1 MAAADDDDHRGRP
14 VAGAVPPT
22 RLVVRLQA
30 PAQRATWRL
39 RGRNPVAVAARVALR
54 ASGLR
59 LGGRA
64 AEMCFYL
71 LLSAVPL
78 LTALGTGLG
87 LLGRWLD
94 PDAVGD
100 AQAFLVQ
107 LLDAVLSPA
116 LAASLGAPLVREL
129 LAQEQTGF
137 AVGSALVAL
146 VVASRVVRSA
156 LRVLREGETPVEE
169 RRPVLLF
176 FLSFVLT
183 FVAVLAGAL
192 MLLVLVVGPLFG
204 GGERL
209 AAALGAGEVFATVWA
224 VGRWPVL
231 LLVVAAGLAT
241 LYRVGAPV
249 RVTWRSVVP
258 GAVLATAA
266 LVGLVVAFRAS
277 LAVLGAPGPTTTS
290 GDEAVQAA
298 ATVVGALV
306 AAMLLGWFGSGVVLL
321 GGLVNEEWAAAG
333 AAGAPG
339 DAVPGAST
347 GDGWRTARED
357 GGHEGAR
364 GGPVSGARVGEQHQ
378 VDGAELGQPDH
389 GTVAPSVGQPVRP
402 PLRAQR

>member
-1 MAAADDDDHRGRP
+1 M
-14 VAGAVPPT
+14 PPT

-30 PAQRATWRL
+30 PARRAPVRL

-116 LAASLGAPLVREL
+116 LAANLGAPLVREL

-137 AVGSALVAL
+137 ALGSALVAL

-176 FLSFVLT
+176 FLSFALT
-183 FVAVLAGAL
+183 FVGVVAGSV
-192 MLLVLVVGPLFG
+192 MLLVLVVGPLLG

-209 AAALGAGEVFATVWA
+209 AAAVGGGEVFSTVWA

-231 LLVVAAGLAT
+231 LLVVVAGLAL

-258 GAVLATAA
+258 GAALATGA

-277 LAVLGAPGPTTTS
+277 LAVLGTPGPVTTS

-321 GGLVNEEWAAAG
+321 GGLVNEEWAAAPREAPPG
-333 AAGAPG
+333 AAPSGG
-339 DAVPGAST
+339 DAG
-347 GDGWRTARED
+347 GTARED
-357 GGHEGAR
+357 GGDQRPR
-364 GGPVSGARVGEQHQ
+364 GGTVGGAGVGEQHQ
-378 VDGAELGQPDH
+378 VGGAQLGQP
-389 GTVAPSVGQPVRP
+389 QPEPVSP
-402 PLRAQR
+402 PVDAQR